1 MYSRQLKSCSVLLH
15 HGHRLPQQPVVQQ
28 SICKSST
35 PKSVHRLGSTQCSGA
50 SQCSSR
56 SALLQK
62 AVLLRTSETF
72 RTFRTKAK
80 DVVDS
85 TSSRKKGRWWKAT
98 AGLLLGTGAVYYF
111 SQDEQERR
119 KMRVFVGGVRRFLR
133 SLIIGL
139 NISLDYKWS
148 LWNMDDE
155 SDEYKV
161 AIKGCHRRAADR
173 ILSGC
178 LKNGGLYI
186 KLGQGFVSLNHILP
200 REYVEVLTVLQDRA
214 LTSKPHEVE
223 QLFLEDFGKKPSE
236 MFAEFDPEPIAAAS
250 LAQVHIAKR
259 HDGREVAVKVQYID
273 LRDRFSGDINTC
285 EFLLRV
291 IGWIHPKFGFAWV
304 LQDLKETL
312 RQELDFE
319 QEARNGE
326 KCRSDL
332 KHLKYV
338 YVPEIFW
345 DTTTKRVLVT
355 EFIHGCK
362 ISNQKAIED
371 MGLSIKDVDYKL
383 IQCFSDQ
390 IFLSGFVH
398 ADPHPGN
405 VFVRRGEKGTAQLV
419 LLDHGLYDSLKP
431 HERKALCQLYKAI
444 IMLQEDKMQEFS
456 TALGVEDY
464 AVFCE
469 ILVQRPIQRQ
479 TLHLPSKMTDE
490 DLAHMRTMAQEHFDK
505 IMAVLKD
512 MPRPLILVIRNLNT
526 IRAITR
532 EHGHTVDRYGIMARS
547 AITGVYRD
555 VTTKG
560 ILARTRG
567 FLDRCMFD
575 YHVWRENFIFSVV
588 SMAVRTYLRILH
600 WMGRAPDLAQF
611 DHVLKTAEK
620 KFEQV

>member
-1 MYSRQLKSCSVLLH
+1 
-15 HGHRLPQQPVVQQ
+15 
-28 SICKSST
+28 
-35 PKSVHRLGSTQCSGA
+35 
-50 SQCSSR
+50 
-56 SALLQK
+56 
-62 AVLLRTSETF
+62 
-72 RTFRTKAK
+72 
-80 DVVDS
+80 
-85 TSSRKKGRWWKAT
+85 
-98 AGLLLGTGAVYYF
+98 
-111 SQDEQERR
+111 
-119 KMRVFVGGVRRFLR
+119 MRVFVGGVRRFLR

-456 TALGVEDY
+456 TALGVEDFH
-464 AVFCE
+464 VFA
-469 ILVQRPIQRQ
+469 IMLMQRPVRLKHRRLFRMEVVGRKEWKSLSPEKQQALREEIML
-479 TLHLPSKMTDE
+479 LHDRVLQV
-490 DLAHMRTMAQEHFDK
+490 MR
-505 IMAVLKD
+505 D
-512 MPRPLILVIRNLNT
+512 MPSSLIFIFRNLNT